1 MAGFVPS
8 AAMAALQMGVSMAQ
22 QKASYAAQKGE
33 TKARVAQIQ
42 QAQEIDARDRQERL
56 RRALAAQRARFG
68 AQGVSSSG
76 SANAVLEGLAA
87 EANREQIEA
96 DALAETRI
104 QQLGSELAS
113 AQRKNL
119 LAAVQPYNRLAFSAL
134 QRNLDTHPLLEA

>member
-1 MAGFVPS
+1 
-8 AAMAALQMGVSMAQ
+8 
-22 QKASYAAQKGE
+22 AQKGE

-56 RRALAAQRARFG
+56 RRALATQRARFG

-76 SANAVLEGLAA
+76 SSNAVLEGLAA

-96 DALAETRI
+96 NALAETRI

>member
-33 TKARVAQIQ
+33 AKARAAQIQ
-42 QAQEIDARDRQERL
+42 QAQDIDARDRQERL
-56 RRALAAQRARFG
+56 RRALATQRARFG
-68 AQGVSSSG
+68 AQGLSASSS
-76 SANAVLEGLAA
+76 ADAVQEGLAA
-87 EANREQIEA
+87 EANREAVEA
-96 DALAETRI
+96 NALAQTRI

-119 LAAVQPYNRLAFSAL
+119 LTATQPYNRLAFSAL
-134 QRNLDTHPLLEA
+134 QRNLNTNPLFEA

>member
-8 AAMAALQMGVSMAQ
+8 AAMAALQMGVTMAQ
-22 QKASYAAQKGE
+22 QKATYAAQKGE
-33 TKARVAQIQ
+33 AKTKAAQIQ
-42 QAQEIDARDRQERL
+42 LAQDVDARDRQERL

-68 AQGVSSSG
+68 GQGLSASS

-87 EANREQIEA
+87 EANREQA
-96 DALAETRI
+96 GANALAQGRVD
-104 QQLGSELAS
+104 QLGSALAS

-119 LAAVQPYNRLAFSAL
+119 LAAAQPYNRLAFNVL